1 MKAYWQGA
9 KRSEIQMEISI
20 LRACDHVKL
29 FPEDCKL
36 SFWIVEHFLSNL
48 VLEELVEGRTRFST
62 QASFI
67 SLWAEVDA
75 SAPYSNVKPRN
86 ITHLYNYFEDSASIS
101 IVQFSDLI
109 NSSAWQNPVMR
120 SKHNNICHVWLV
132 LSNLQVVF
140 HWDQLCCYLGINGP
154 SDLKE
159 TRSHMN
165 LGSLNCLEIGLG
177 FCFACC
183 FPFRRLKTPWGP
195 RVLWWRRPRWQTE
208 RKRQDVATKSWST
221 VVQDGR
227 ISTGS
232 FDVALCDTNP
242 MENRMEGAWRTSLSI
257 DAPDLFCD
265 SPPARERYLQL
276 DAALWLRLNHY
287 LILFDS
293 LCPVTVQTPSPK
305 SELRDIPIAVTAMH
319 HPILLC
325 REASLQNAL
334 E

>member
-62 QASFI
+62 QASFL

-75 SAPYSNVKPRN
+75 SAPYSNKKPRN
-86 ITHLYNYFEDSASIS
+86 ITHLYNYFEDSAFIS

-109 NSSAWQNPVMR
+109 NSSAWQNPVMQHLSCMIGSIRFASSFPLR
-120 SKHNNICHVWLV
+120 SAMLLPWNQWAKWFERNTTTHESRQS
-132 LSNLQVVF
+132 LSWNRIRIL
-140 HWDQLCCYLGINGP
+140 LCLLLP
-154 SDLKE
+154 SA
-159 TRSHMN
+159 
-165 LGSLNCLEIGLG
+165 SL
-177 FCFACC
+177 FDAWR
-183 FPFRRLKTPWGP
+183 PAWGP

-208 RKRQDVATKSWST
+208 RTRQDVATKSWST

-242 MENRMEGAWRTSLSI
+242 MENRMEGAWRTSLSM

-293 LCPVTVQTPSPK
+293 LCPVTVQRPSPK